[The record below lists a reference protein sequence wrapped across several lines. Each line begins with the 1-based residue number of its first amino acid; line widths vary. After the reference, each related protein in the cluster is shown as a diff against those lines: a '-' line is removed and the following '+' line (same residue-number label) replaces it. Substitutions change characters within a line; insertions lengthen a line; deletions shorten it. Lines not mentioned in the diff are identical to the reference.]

1 MISYSPTQLATAQAI
16 FDFFSPPDRLGPIGG
31 VAAVVN
37 AFCESSFRPLAIG
50 DHDKAFGLWQEHADA
65 DVTAL
70 VLKKDAD
77 VAAQCAF
84 IWRDMQTTE
93 RHARD
98 AILAAKTSADAT
110 YAWCARYERPAA
122 AATEAARRAT
132 LAEQWRVHFGV
143 AA

>member
-1 MISYSPTQLATAQAI
+1 MIDYSAAQLAVAQQI
-16 FDFFSPPDRLGPIGG
+16 FDFFSPADKLGPMGA
-31 VAAVVN
+31 VAAAVN
-37 AFCESSFRPLAIG
+37 AFCKSSFKPDIEG
-50 DHDKAFGLWQEHADA
+50 DHDKAFGLWQEHADC
-65 DVTAL
+65 DVTNL
-70 VLKKDAD
+70 VLKDDAD

-122 AATEAARRAT
+122 AETEAARRAG
-132 LAEQWRVHFGV
+132 LAAEWAAHFGV
-143 AA
+143 AS